1 MIIEHVELVEY
12 LDNLIYDN
20 CEHFLDSKRS
30 EMPKHFEIFFS
41 EPPMTEIY
49 TERPASLRELYKETE
64 IYLDL
69 KDFYRYRH
77 ESFADG
83 TFLMRF
89 IRR

>member
-41 EPPMTEIY
+41 EPPMTEN
-49 TERPASLRELYKETE
+49 LYGKTC
-64 IYLDL
+64 L
-69 KDFYRYRH
+69 
-77 ESFADG
+77 
-83 TFLMRF
+83 T
-89 IRR
+89 